1 MSLPLLERATPD
13 GLTFALT
20 RRSVTPAALR
30 ERHDAPVISESLL
43 RGADGPRSPQPRRMP
58 ERMPAAG
65 EQYRFHFD
73 MKKCIGCKC
82 CVVACNE
89 QNGNPA
95 AINWRRVGDIEGG
108 WFPNTTRSYLSMGC
122 NHCLEPTCMTGCPV
136 DAYSKDPVTG
146 IVRHSADT
154 CIGCQ
159 YCTWNC
165 SYGVP
170 QYNADRGVVGK
181 CDMCHGRLSLGQ
193 APACVSACPEGAIA
207 IEIVNIAEWR
217 GAVVS
222 TADSSGVPSADSS
235 LSTTRV
241 TLPETLPPNARPRD
255 ITHVKPEHPHWPL
268 VVMTVLTQMSVG
280 AFTTIWLL
288 QLLGASS
295 RLGVAAIASLL
306 VGALALN
313 ASTLHLGRPVHA
325 YRALRMWRRSWLS
338 REVVLFTSFSGVA
351 ASYAALL
358 WFGVPTAAPYGAQ
371 VVGAVTVAL
380 GIAGVTAS
388 ACIYRVPSRP
398 SWNTRYTL
406 LQFNLTAALLGPLF
420 AAAVGVGD
428 PRWLAIAAA
437 TMAGAQFVILAIRFL
452 RCIASDS
459 LELKGTARLL
469 STVFA
474 RHLVARGV
482 LLALGA
488 VVLPLGG
495 APAIVALG
503 LAAGAEILGRYLF
516 FVSVVPK
523 HMAAPYIAVESEAA

>member
-1 MSLPLLERATPD
+1 LPLPLLERATHD

-20 RRSVTPAALR
+20 RRSSP
-30 ERHDAPVISESLL
+30 SLL
-43 RGADGPRSPQPRRMP
+43 RSDGETPADRGHI
-58 ERMPAAG
+58 PARAPSAG

-95 AINWRRVGDIEGG
+95 AINWRRVGEIEGG
-108 WFPNTTRSYLSMGC
+108 WFPNATRSYLSMGC
-122 NHCLEPTCMTGCPV
+122 NHCLEPTCLSGCPV

-146 IVRHSADT
+146 IVRHSADA

-181 CDMCHGRLSLGQ
+181 CDMCHGRLSRGQ

-217 GAVVS
+217 ATV
-222 TADSSGVPSADSS
+222 TAAAAAAGLPLEDGS
-235 LSTTRV
+235 LSATRI
-241 TLPETLPPNARPRD
+241 TLPGALPPNAKPRD

-268 VVMTVLTQMSVG
+268 IVMTVLTQMSVG

-295 RLGVAAIASLL
+295 GLGVAALASLL

-313 ASTLHLGRPVHA
+313 ASTLHLGRPIHA
-325 YRALRMWRRSWLS
+325 YRALKMWRRSWLS
-338 REVVLFTSFSGVA
+338 REVLLFSGFSMVA
-351 ASYAALL
+351 GLYAALL
-358 WFGVPTAAPYGAQ
+358 WFGGGTLEGVPYVGQGTSGRLTTA
-371 VVGAVTVAL
+371 VGALTVAL

-388 ACIYRVPSRP
+388 ACIYRVRSRP
-398 SWNTRYTL
+398 AWNTRFTL
-406 LQFNLTAALLGPLF
+406 LQFNLTGALLGPLF
-420 AAAVGVGD
+420 AMAVGVGEH
-428 PRWLAIAAA
+428 RWLALAAA
-437 TMAGAQFVILAIRFL
+437 AMAGAQFVLLAVRFL
-452 RCIASDS
+452 RCTASDS
-459 LELKGTARLL
+459 LELRGTARLL

-474 RHLVARGV
+474 RHLIARGV
-482 LLALGA
+482 LLVAGA
-488 VVLPLGG
+488 IVLPLLV
-495 APAIVALG
+495 APAALA
-503 LAAGAEILGRYLF
+503 LALAICAEVLGRYLF
-516 FVSVVPK
+516 FVSVVPT
-523 HMAAPYIAVESEAA
+523 HMATPYVPVDSEAA